1 MDRQLQVSFPCFVG
15 DSSRGVDTGALDPSF
30 FLNSTARSAP
40 HFLDRKTTRMTTSLA
55 SSASR
60 LGTLTSSVCS
70 SYSSVTKNEY

>member
-1 MDRQLQVSFPCFVG
+1 MDRQLQVSFPSFVG

-40 HFLDRKTTRMTTSLA
+40 HCLDRKTTRMTTSLA

-60 LGTLTSSVCS
+60 LGTSTSSVRP
-70 SYSSVTKNEY
+70 SYSSATKVEC